1 VNDAGCR
8 RRGRTVKKQVK
19 VKCKAPAKKRSGIA
33 DNYGHAT
40 AGENGVAA
48 GVPYRA
54 DIKGRPIEV
63 EK

>member
-1 VNDAGCR
+1 M
-8 RRGRTVKKQVK
+8 KKQVK
-19 VKCKAPAKKRSGIA
+19 VKCKAPTKKRSGIA